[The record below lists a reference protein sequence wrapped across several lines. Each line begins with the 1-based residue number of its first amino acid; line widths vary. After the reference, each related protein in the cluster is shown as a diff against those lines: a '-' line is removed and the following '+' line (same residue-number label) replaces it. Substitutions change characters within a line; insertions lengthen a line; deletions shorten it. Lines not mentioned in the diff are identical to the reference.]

1 MDLFGDLPSAKSG
14 QNDAKAP
21 QDQSKDDCGAS
32 KSSGAA
38 AAAGE
43 ANQSTPSAA
52 PRQSTS
58 LVESIGNAGTTFA
71 FVPAALRRKK
81 PAPTSAGGISGGG
94 PGAKRPRTA
103 QAQGAGLPSSQQQ
116 PPQEDIGTKTST
128 SSTTPPP
135 LTRPPEGIQN
145 QEPEWLREL
154 HASVQ
159 PQDRYDPLVP
169 NDYLAFRERQAHEQ
183 EQIRMERAAKEQ
195 LEVQRRV
202 RERIEEERR
211 AAEEAGDL
219 DRIVESRAV
228 SVAASVVGGAGRGRG
243 RGRGTSKNL
252 PAWLVKK
259 QQEENEKNTGGLN

>member
-1 MDLFGDLPSAKSG
+1 MDLFGDLPSAKSV
-14 QNDAKAP
+14 QNDDKAP
-21 QDQSKDDCGAS
+21 QDQSKGDGCAS
-32 KSSGAA
+32 KSSAA
-38 AAAGE
+38 ATAAGE
-43 ANQSTPSAA
+43 ANQSAA
-52 PRQSTS
+52 PQSTS

-81 PAPTSAGGISGGG
+81 PAASTSAGGFSGGG
-94 PGAKRPRTA
+94 PGIKRPRTA

-116 PPQEDIGTKTST
+116 LPTTQQKQQEDIST
-128 SSTTPPP
+128 NSTP
-135 LTRPPEGIQN
+135 LSRPPEDTQN
-145 QEPEWLREL
+145 QEPEWLRQL

-169 NDYLAFRERQAHEQ
+169 NDYLAYRERQAHEQ
-183 EQIRMERAAKEQ
+183 EQTRMERAAKEQ

-219 DRIVESRAV
+219 DRIVESRAA
-228 SVAASVVGGAGRGRG
+228 SVAASVGGAGRGRG
-243 RGRGTSKNL
+243 RGRGTSNL

-259 QQEENEKNTGGLN
+259 QQEENEKKNGGLN

>member
-14 QNDAKAP
+14 QNDVKAP
-21 QDQSKDDCGAS
+21 QDQSKGDSGAS
-32 KSSGAA
+32 KSSA

-43 ANQSTPSAA
+43 ANQSTPSANA
-52 PRQSTS
+52 PQSTS
-58 LVESIGNAGTTFA
+58 WVESIGNAGTTFA

-81 PAPTSAGGISGGG
+81 AAATSAGGLSGAG

-103 QAQGAGLPSSQQQ
+103 QAQGAGLPSSHAQQQ
-116 PPQEDIGTKTST
+116 LQEDIGTKTST
-128 SSTTPPP
+128 TSSTTPL

-145 QEPEWLREL
+145 QEPEWLRQL

-228 SVAASVVGGAGRGRG
+228 SVAASVGGAGRGRG
-243 RGRGTSKNL
+243 RGRGTSNL

>member
-1 MDLFGDLPSAKSG
+1 MDLFGDLPSAKSV

-21 QDQSKDDCGAS
+21 QDQSKGDCGAN
-32 KSSGAA
+32 KSSGAE

-43 ANQSTPSAA
+43 ANQSTPVSAA
-52 PRQSTS
+52 PQSTS

-81 PAPTSAGGISGGG
+81 PAPSSGGGLSGGG

-103 QAQGAGLPSSQQQ
+103 QGQVAGLPSSQQQ
-116 PPQEDIGTKTST
+116 PQEDIGTKTST
-128 SSTTPPP
+128 SSTTPP
-135 LTRPPEGIQN
+135 RSPEGIQN

-169 NDYLAFRERQAHEQ
+169 NDYLAFRERQAHEL

-228 SVAASVVGGAGRGRG
+228 SVAASVGGAGRGRG
-243 RGRGTSKNL
+243 RGRGTSNL

>member
-1 MDLFGDLPSAKSG
+1 MDLFGDLPSAKSA
-14 QNDAKAP
+14 QNECKAP
-21 QDQSKDDCGAS
+21 QEQSKGGCGAS
-32 KSSGAA
+32 ESSG

-52 PRQSTS
+52 NAPQSTS

-81 PAPTSAGGISGGG
+81 PAATSAGGLSGAG

-103 QAQGAGLPSSQQQ
+103 QAQGAGLPSSHAQQQ
-116 PPQEDIGTKTST
+116 LQEDIGTKTST
-128 SSTTPPP
+128 TSSTTPP
-135 LTRPPEGIQN
+135 LTRAPEGIQN
-145 QEPEWLREL
+145 QEPEWLRQL

-228 SVAASVVGGAGRGRG
+228 SVAASVGGAGRGRG
-243 RGRGTSKNL
+243 RGRGTSNL

>member
-14 QNDAKAP
+14 QNDVKAP
-21 QDQSKDDCGAS
+21 QDQSKGDCGAS
-32 KSSGAA
+32 KSSAA
-38 AAAGE
+38 AAEAAAGE

-52 PRQSTS
+52 AAPPQSTS

-81 PAPTSAGGISGGG
+81 PAATSGGG
-94 PGAKRPRTA
+94 SGGAGTGVKRPRTA
-103 QAQGAGLPSSQQQ
+103 QVQGVGLPSSQQQ
-116 PPQEDIGTKTST
+116 LQEDIVTKTST
-128 SSTTPPP
+128 NSTTPP
-135 LTRPPEGIQN
+135 LTHPSEGIQN
-145 QEPEWLREL
+145 QEPEWLRQL

-219 DRIVESRAV
+219 ERIVESRAV
-228 SVAASVVGGAGRGRG
+228 SVAASVGGAGRGRG
-243 RGRGTSKNL
+243 RGRGTSNL

-259 QQEENEKNTGGLN
+259 QQEENERK

>member
-14 QNDAKAP
+14 QNDVKAP
-21 QDQSKDDCGAS
+21 HDQSKGDSGAS
-32 KSSGAA
+32 KSSA

-116 PPQEDIGTKTST
+116 PQEDIGTKTSGT
-128 SSTTPPP
+128 SSTTPPR

-211 AAEEAGDL
+211 AADEAGDL

-228 SVAASVVGGAGRGRG
+228 SVAASVGGAGRGMG
-243 RGRGTSKNL
+243 RGRGTSNL

-259 QQEENEKNTGGLN
+259 QQEENEKKTS

>member
-1 MDLFGDLPSAKSG
+1 MDLFGDLPSAKSV
-14 QNDAKAP
+14 QNDDKAP
-21 QDQSKDDCGAS
+21 QDQSKGDGCAS
-32 KSSGAA
+32 KSSAA
-38 AAAGE
+38 ATAAGE
-43 ANQSTPSAA
+43 ANQSAA
-52 PRQSTS
+52 PQSTS

-81 PAPTSAGGISGGG
+81 PAATSGGGSSGGG
-94 PGAKRPRTA
+94 PGTNGAKRPRTA

-116 PPQEDIGTKTST
+116 LPTTQQKQQEDIST
-128 SSTTPPP
+128 NSTP
-135 LTRPPEGIQN
+135 LSRPPEDTQN
-145 QEPEWLREL
+145 QEPEWLRQL

-169 NDYLAFRERQAHEQ
+169 NDYLAYRERLAHEQ
-183 EQIRMERAAKEQ
+183 EQIRMERAAKEH

-219 DRIVESRAV
+219 DRIVESRAA
-228 SVAASVVGGAGRGRG
+228 SVAASVGGAGRGRG
-243 RGRGTSKNL
+243 RGRGTSNL

-259 QQEENEKNTGGLN
+259 QQEENEKKNGGLN